1 MIENYYC
8 WEMIED
14 KDIKNQVNEYHKL
27 FEDIKARSIV
37 LPDEFVSDMLIEKLP
52 QSWTDYKQQL

>member
-1 MIENYYC
+1 
-8 WEMIED
+8 MIED